1 MKLAY
6 IYPTIA
12 AGGKGKG
19 KCKGKRKSGN
29 ATVKKG
35 VRRVKKGVRQVKKG
49 VGQVKKGVKKGVRQ
63 VKKAIEAIE
72 KDIDLEFRNKGKEI
86 SREIK
91 NVINDVINDVKN
103 GIDKLNISEDELQQK
118 VNALIDTLKSEKILN
133 EDKANKMTNLM
144 NGESGV
150 VSEDEEEWEDVDDE
164 SSSGSGKIN
173 N

>member
-1 MKLAY
+1 
-6 IYPTIA
+6 
-12 AGGKGKG
+12 
-19 KCKGKRKSGN
+19 
-29 ATVKKG
+29 
-35 VRRVKKGVRQVKKG
+35 
-49 VGQVKKGVKKGVRQ
+49 
-63 VKKAIEAIE
+63 
-72 KDIDLEFRNKGKEI
+72 LEFRNKGKEI